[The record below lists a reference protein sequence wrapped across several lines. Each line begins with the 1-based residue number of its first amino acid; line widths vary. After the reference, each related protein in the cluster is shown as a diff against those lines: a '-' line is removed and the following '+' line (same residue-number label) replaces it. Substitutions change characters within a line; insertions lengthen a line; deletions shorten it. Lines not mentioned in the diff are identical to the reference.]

1 MRAGGG
7 QADADAR
14 LEFIDAGGD
23 LDQAQADRIEL
34 GGASGRALGQ
44 GGLERPDQP
53 V

>member
-1 MRAGGG
+1 MRTGGG
-7 QADADAR
+7 QTDADAR

-34 GGASGRALGQ
+34 GGAPGRRRLST
-44 GGLERPDQP
+44 